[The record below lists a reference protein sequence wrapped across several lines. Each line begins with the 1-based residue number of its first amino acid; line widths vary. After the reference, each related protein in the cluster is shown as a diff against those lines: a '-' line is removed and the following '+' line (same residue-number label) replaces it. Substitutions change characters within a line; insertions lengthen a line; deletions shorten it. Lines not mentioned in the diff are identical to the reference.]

1 MNVRRPALDE
11 MKPQEHQMYSHEE
24 CFLVFDEDGVEPGKA
39 DDAAVDGIEA
49 GDEERVDLGAV
60 EVS

>member
-1 MNVRRPALDE
+1 LEIPFHL
-11 MKPQEHQMYSHEE
+11 
-24 CFLVFDEDGVEPGKA
+24 LVFSESGVEPGKA